1 MPGVER
7 QTGESIESLL
17 KRFRRELT
25 QSGQLR
31 DYRRRQHFISR
42 GELKR
47 EKQRKALRRIRRR
60 VGSRPPRGRSDRE
73 QY

>member
-7 QTGESIESLL
+7 QAGESIESLL
-17 KRFRRELT
+17 KRFRRELS

-31 DYRRRQHFISR
+31 DYRRRQRFISR

-47 EKQRKALRRIRRR
+47 EKQRRALRRIRRR
-60 VGSRPPRGRSDRE
+60 STSRLPSGRPGRD

>member
-17 KRFRRELT
+17 KRFRRELS

-31 DYRRRQHFISR
+31 DYRRRQRFISR

-47 EKQRKALRRIRRR
+47 EKQRRALRRLRRR
-60 VGSRPPRGRSDRE
+60 SSGRVSPGRPVRE
-73 QY
+73 RY